1 MTRNERAMYRE
12 RLSALLGRIGQDRSQ
27 LVDEALQG
35 VGGEASGGL
44 SNVPLHAADLG
55 SHESEEDVTFGLLKN
70 EEQLLGEIQDALA
83 RLDQGIFGVCE
94 NCHRP
99 IATERLHT
107 VPYAR
112 RCTACERK
120 TEARPVP

>member
-1 MTRNERAMYRE
+1 MYRE

-44 SNVPLHAADLG
+44 SNVPLHVADLG
-55 SHESEEDVTFGLLKN
+55 SHECEEDITFGLLKN
-70 EEQLLGEIQDALA
+70 EEHLLWEIHDALT
-83 RLDQGIFGVCE
+83 RLDQGTFGICE
-94 NCHRP
+94 SCHRP
-99 IATERLHT
+99 IAAERLHT

-112 RCTACERK
+112 RCSACERK
-120 TEARPVP
+120 AEGQPVP